1 MTDDDDDELDLF
13 VEAQDTVWN
22 DVLAELRAGKKR
34 THWMWFVFPQL
45 ASLGQSDMAKL
56 YGLNDLAEAT
66 EFYHHP
72 VLGPRLDT
80 VVGLLLQGSESSAK
94 QIFGSTDAKKL
105 KSCATLFAAVPGA
118 PPAFEQILSRFFDGR
133 QCSDTVDE
141 ISD

>member
-1 MTDDDDDELDLF
+1 MEDDDELEMF

-22 DVLAELRAGKKR
+22 DVLAELGAGRKR

-66 EFYHHP
+66 EYYHHP

-80 VVGLLLQGSESSAK
+80 VVGLLLQSAEPSATA
-94 QIFGSTDAKKL
+94 IFGETDAKKL
-105 KSCATLFAAVPGA
+105 KSSATLFASVPGA
-118 PPAFEQILSRFFDGR
+118 PPAFERLLDRFFAGKH
-133 QCSDTVDE
+133 CEKTLAE
-141 ISD
+141 IGA